1 MEWIDGLITSFN
13 ELIIKNPPMR
23 AILSA
28 IAGAA
33 VAVIARL
40 FSKLIAE
47 NPTVSIVVGAILG
60 VIVGAIITFD
70 KLITEN
76 PTAAIVLA
84 TIVAAIVGAFMTFVA
99 QWFSDN
105 RRQKQK
111 IESFYKAVYGEL
123 KEVWNLYNQEVGA
136 HWKNFGRDGGD
147 VFQYNMSLTQDYFT
161 VYSSN
166 ADIIG
171 QIPKSDLKLRSKI
184 VETYTLLKA
193 LIDYYKQNNRL
204 LDEHAE
210 SLDEDGNL
218 LGLYGLPWDKDRG
231 LLDMSFGTKADRS
244 IAKQNL
250 EILNFTK
257 RLQFRHRR
265 FEELKEELF
274 GMIEDKFPE
283 LRTQNSTDDSA

>member
-1 MEWIDGLITSFN
+1 MEWITFLD
-13 ELIIKNPPMR
+13 ELLSELVIEYPS
-23 AILSA
+23 ILGG
-28 IAGAA
+28 ILGGIL
-33 VAVIARL
+33 VVIGRF
-40 FSKLIAE
+40 FSKLITE
-47 NPTVSIVVGAILG
+47 NLTVSIVVAIILGAILG
-60 VIVGAIITFD
+60 AIVTFD
-70 KLITEN
+70 KLITKN

-105 RRQKQK
+105 RRQKQR
-111 IESFYKAVYGEL
+111 IEGFYRAIHGEL

-136 HWKNFGRDGGD
+136 RWKEFGRDGRD
-147 VFQYNMSLTQDYFT
+147 VFQYNLSLTQDYFT

-171 QIPKSDLKLRSKI
+171 QIPKSDLKLRTKI
-184 VETYTLLKA
+184 VETYTLLKV

-204 LDEHAE
+204 LDEHVE

-231 LLDMSFGTKADRS
+231 LLDMSFGSKPERN

-250 EILNFTK
+250 EILNFTE
-257 RLQFRHRR
+257 RLQSRHHR
-265 FEELKEELF
+265 FEQLKKELF
-274 GMIEDKFPE
+274 DVIEEKFPE
-283 LRTQNSTDDSA
+283 LGTQDSADNSG